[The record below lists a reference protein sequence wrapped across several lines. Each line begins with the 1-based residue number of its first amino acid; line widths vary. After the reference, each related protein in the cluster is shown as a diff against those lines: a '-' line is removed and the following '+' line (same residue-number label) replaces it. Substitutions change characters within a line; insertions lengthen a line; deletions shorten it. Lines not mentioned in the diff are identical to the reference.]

1 MKYNKQENNA
11 AEDEHDSTSDE
22 EAMLAMLQ
30 GKQNRNIPIVGEID
44 EDKLTEIM
52 MYINLLAGDIF
63 EEPPEEVK
71 PINLYVSTYGG
82 SADDMFAIYDMVC
95 KAKERVPVRTI
106 AMGKVMSAGLLVMA
120 SGTRGE
126 RYVGRNCRLMLHNV
140 VSGGTGELPI
150 LQNEIKEIKRM
161 QQAYSNALL
170 EETNLTK
177 SQLKRLFNRKVN
189 VYLDAEEAVKYGF
202 ADKIL

>member
-1 MKYNKQENNA
+1 MRYNKSEN
-11 AEDEHDSTSDE
+11 TDE
-22 EAMLAMLQ
+22 EEKENEAILSMLQ
-30 GKQNRNIPIVGEID
+30 GKESRNIPIVGEID

-63 EEPPEEVK
+63 EEPPEERK

-120 SGTRGE
+120 SGTHGE
-126 RYVGRNCRLMLHNV
+126 RYIGRNCRLMLHNV
-140 VSGGTGELPI
+140 VSGGTGELPV
-150 LQNEIKEIKRM
+150 LENEVKEIKRM
-161 QQAYSNALL
+161 QQAYSDALIR
-170 EETNLTK
+170 ETNLTNA
-177 SQLKRLFNRKVN
+177 QLKRLFNRKVN
-189 VYLDAEEAVKYGF
+189 VYLNAEEAVKHGF

>member
-1 MKYNKQENNA
+1 MRYNKSDESSDENK
-11 AEDEHDSTSDE
+11 EDEAILS
-22 EAMLAMLQ
+22 MLQ
-30 GKQNRNIPIVGEID
+30 GKENRNIPIVGEID
-44 EDKLTEIM
+44 EEKLTEIM

-63 EEPPEEVK
+63 EEPPEERK

-82 SADDMFAIYDMVC
+82 SADDMFAIYDMVR
-95 KAKERVPVRTI
+95 KARERTVVRTI

-120 SGTRGE
+120 SGTPGE
-126 RYVGRNCRLMLHNV
+126 RYIGRNCRLMLHNV

-150 LQNEIKEIKRM
+150 LENEIKEIKRM

-170 EETNLTK
+170 QETNLT
-177 SQLKRLFNRKVN
+177 SAQLKRLFNRKVN
-189 VYLDAEEAVKYGF
+189 VYLNAEEAVKHGF

>member
-1 MKYNKQENNA
+1 MRYNKSENTDEENK
-11 AEDEHDSTSDE
+11 EDEAILS
-22 EAMLAMLQ
+22 LLQ
-30 GKQNRNIPIVGEID
+30 GKESRNIPIVGEID

-52 MYINLLAGDIF
+52 MYINVFAGDIF
-63 EEPPEEVK
+63 EEPPEERK

-140 VSGGTGELPI
+140 VSGGTGELPV
-150 LQNEIKEIKRM
+150 LENEVKEIKRM
-161 QQAYSNALL
+161 QQAYSNALIR
-170 EETNLTK
+170 ETNLTNA
-177 SQLKRLFNRKVN
+177 QLKRLFNRKVN
-189 VYLDAEEAVKYGF
+189 VYLNAEEAVKHGF

>member
-1 MKYNKQENNA
+1 MRYNK
-11 AEDEHDSTSDE
+11 AEESNEESDKGE
-22 EAMLAMLQ
+22 EEILSALQ
-30 GKQNRNIPIVGEID
+30 GKENRNIPIVGEID
-44 EDKLTEIM
+44 EEKLTEIM

-63 EEPPEEVK
+63 EEPPEDPK
-71 PINLYVSTYGG
+71 PMNLYVSTYGG

-95 KAKERVPVRTI
+95 KAKERTTVRTI

-140 VSGGTGELPI
+140 VSGGTGELPA
-150 LQNEIKEIKRM
+150 LENEVKEIKRM

-170 EETNLTK
+170 QETNLT
-177 SQLKRLFNRKVN
+177 SAQLKRFFNRKVN
-189 VYLDAEEAVKYGF
+189 VYLNAEEAVKHGF

>member
-1 MKYNKQENNA
+1 MPLKASMIALVTKR
-11 AEDEHDSTSDE
+11 
-22 EAMLAMLQ
+22 LQ

-44 EDKLTEIM
+44 EEKLTEIM

-95 KAKERVPVRTI
+95 KAKERVPGRTI

-140 VSGGTGELPI
+140 ISGGTGELPI

>member
-1 MKYNKQENNA
+1 MRYNKSENTDEENK
-11 AEDEHDSTSDE
+11 EDEAILS
-22 EAMLAMLQ
+22 LLQ
-30 GKQNRNIPIVGEID
+30 GKESRNIPIVGEID

-52 MYINLLAGDIF
+52 MYINVLAGDIF
-63 EEPPEEVK
+63 EEPPEERK

-140 VSGGTGELPI
+140 VSGGTGELPV
-150 LQNEIKEIKRM
+150 LENEVKEIKRM
-161 QQAYSNALL
+161 QQAYSNALIR
-170 EETNLTK
+170 ETNLTNA
-177 SQLKRLFNRKVN
+177 QLKRLFNRKVN
-189 VYLDAEEAVKYGF
+189 VYLNAEEAVKHGF

>member
-1 MKYNKQENNA
+1 MRYNK
-11 AEDEHDSTSDE
+11 SDE
-22 EAMLAMLQ
+22 SSEEEGKDSEAVLSLLQ
-30 GKQNRNIPIVGEID
+30 GKENRNIPIVGEID

-63 EEPPEEVK
+63 EEPPEDPK
-71 PINLYVSTYGG
+71 PMNLYVSTYGG

-95 KAKERVPVRTI
+95 KAKERTIVRTI

-140 VSGGTGELPI
+140 VSGGTGELPV
-150 LQNEIKEIKRM
+150 LENEVKEIRRM

-170 EETNLTK
+170 HETNLT
-177 SQLKRLFNRKVN
+177 SAQLKRLFSRKVN
-189 VYLDAEEAVKYGF
+189 VYLNAEEAVKHGF

>member
-1 MKYNKQENNA
+1 MRFNKKEEDANEEEN
-11 AEDEHDSTSDE
+11 ES
-22 EAMLAMLQ
+22 EAILSMLQ
-30 GKQNRNIPIVGEID
+30 GKENRNIPIVGEID

-52 MYINLLAGDIF
+52 MYINILAGDIF
-63 EEPPEEVK
+63 EEPPEEAK

-150 LQNEIKEIKRM
+150 LENEIKEIKRM

-170 EETNLTK
+170 RETNLT
-177 SQLKRLFNRKVN
+177 SAQLKRLFNRKVN
-189 VYLDAEEAVKYGF
+189 VYLNAEEAVKHGF